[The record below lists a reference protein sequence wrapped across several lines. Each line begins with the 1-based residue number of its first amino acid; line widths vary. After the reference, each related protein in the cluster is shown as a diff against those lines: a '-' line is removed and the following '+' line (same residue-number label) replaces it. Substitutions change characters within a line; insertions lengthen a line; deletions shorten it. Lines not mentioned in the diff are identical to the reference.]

1 MCVVHAFC
9 AHVRTARL
17 MISMD
22 WLVQLVSC
30 FWLMCLGPHLHL
42 MRQMTPVASV
52 GDMANSSNHLKPLI
66 HVIINDIQ

>member
-1 MCVVHAFC
+1 MFLFQPLILLGAKEVTFSAAIAACGRSTRWHIA
-9 AHVRTARL
+9 
-17 MISMD
+17 
-22 WLVQLVSC
+22 
-30 FWLMCLGPHLHL
+30 LGPHLHL